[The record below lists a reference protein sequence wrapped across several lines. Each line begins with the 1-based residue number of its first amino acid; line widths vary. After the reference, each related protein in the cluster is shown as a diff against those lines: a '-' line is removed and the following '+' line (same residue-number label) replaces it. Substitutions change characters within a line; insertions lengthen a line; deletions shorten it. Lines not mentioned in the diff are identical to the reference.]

1 MTDRKPLTVADFLKH
16 CGIDAE
22 PALQRYGRRYGEMRL
37 VVRRH
42 QLSGGIGAQPTF
54 NVIGLY
60 DGFDWD
66 DGSLFLEL
74 DHPVQAAGDEY
85 ERERKMQR
93 EMSETIGF
101 LYLALR
107 RKGATPEQKIREIVS
122 VLRGRTG
129 LALKDVIPDEMP
141 DVLASVGKQ
150 VDAETKR

>member
-1 MTDRKPLTVADFLKH
+1 MTDRKHLTVADFLKH

-22 PALQRYGRRYGEMRL
+22 PALKRYGRRYGEMRL

-54 NVIGLY
+54 DVVGLH

-74 DHPVQAAGDEY
+74 NHPVQAAADEY

-93 EMSETIGF
+93 ELSETIGF

-107 RKGATPEQKIREIVS
+107 RRSSTPEQKLREIVD
-122 VLRGRTG
+122 VLRSRTG
-129 LALKDVIPDEMP
+129 LKLKDVIPGEMP
-141 DVLASVGKQ
+141 DVLDAVGKQ
-150 VDAETKR
+150 VDADDK